1 MTNLNELSATAV
13 VAAISSGDCS
23 AEDVT
28 RACLARIDARDEEV
42 GAFEY
47 LDSAYAVEQA
57 KVLDNGPIRGLL
69 HGVPIGVKDI
79 MDTFDM
85 PTGWGFEPYSGRTVE
100 RDAGAVALCRQAG
113 AVILGKTV
121 TSEFAA
127 FHPRKTR
134 NPHNTDHT
142 PGVSSMGAAAGTA
155 DFMFP
160 VGFGT
165 QTGGSIIR
173 PAACC
178 GVIGY
183 KPTFDD
189 LPLDGVMVLG
199 QILDTLGFLTRDL
212 RDCTLMRAALL
223 GDAPDLPP
231 RAANDPPRIASVR
244 TRYWE
249 DADPTVHALI
259 ENSIAVLAAAGAVIE
274 EPEMPEGF
282 DDLGDA
288 HATIMPVGSAQARAY
303 EYETHRD
310 ELSEV
315 FREHVERG
323 RATDYADYDR
333 AVILT
338 RICRAAL
345 DRLFDRYDVL
355 VTPSAPGEAVK
366 GVFPTGGSMFNRFWT
381 LLHVPLVHLPVSTG
395 PQGLP
400 VGFQLVGRHG
410 ADRSLLSTAQWVLD
424 RLA

>member
-1 MTNLNELSATAV
+1 MTDLNELSATAV
-13 VAAISSGDCS
+13 FAAISSGDCS

-28 RACLARIDARDEEV
+28 RACLARIDAREADV

-47 LDSAYAVEQA
+47 LDPAYAIEQA

-85 PTGWGFEPYSGRTVE
+85 PTGWGFEPYSGRTAE

-127 FHPRKTR
+127 FYPRKTR
-134 NPHNTDHT
+134 NPHNIGHT
-142 PGVSSMGAAAGTA
+142 PGVSSMGAAAGAA

-199 QILDTLGFLTRDL
+199 QMLDTLGFLTRDL

-223 GDAPDLPP
+223 GDSPDIPP
-231 RAANDPPRIASVR
+231 RAENDPPRVAFVR
-244 TRYWE
+244 TKFWNE
-249 DADPTVHALI
+249 ADPIVHTVTESAVAALT
-259 ENSIAVLAAAGAVIE
+259 AAGAVVD

-303 EYETHRD
+303 EYEIYSD
-310 ELSEV
+310 EMSEV
-315 FREHVERG
+315 FREHVEQG

-333 AVILT
+333 AVTLT
-338 RICRAAL
+338 RGCRTAI
-345 DRLFDRYDVL
+345 DDLFDKYDVFI
-355 VTPSAPGEAVK
+355 TPSVPGEAVK
-366 GVFPTGGSMFNRFWT
+366 GVFPTGDAMFNRFWT

-400 VGFQLVGRHG
+400 VGIQLVGRHG
-410 ADRSLLSTAQWVLD
+410 ADRNLLSTAQWVLD
-424 RLA
+424 RLT